1 MISISLAIKE
11 PLTEMLG
18 VFLWTKFLNGGTTM
32 RQYYDDLTPVMPTE
46 FDRGELSLLLGEY
59 GL

>member
-1 MISISLAIKE
+1 
-11 PLTEMLG
+11 
-18 VFLWTKFLNGGTTM
+18 M

-46 FDRGELSLLLGEY
+46 FQQGELSSLLGEY

>member
-1 MISISLAIKE
+1 
-11 PLTEMLG
+11 
-18 VFLWTKFLNGGTTM
+18 M

-46 FDRGELSLLLGEY
+46 FQHGELSSLLGEY